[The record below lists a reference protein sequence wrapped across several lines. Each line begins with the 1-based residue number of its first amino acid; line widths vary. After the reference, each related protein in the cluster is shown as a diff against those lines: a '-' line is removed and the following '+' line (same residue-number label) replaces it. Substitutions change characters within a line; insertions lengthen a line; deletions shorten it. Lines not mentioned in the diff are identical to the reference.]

1 MDNKFVNKVVQNP
14 KHFTAITFS
23 SKPDIY
29 PSASQA
35 RGQAFV
41 MQMRLVT
48 TYFWSIW
55 VNAKFGWKGDCCNL
69 FWILNQS
76 VQRINCKQDVYS
88 PETHKANG
96 LLKWQLSF
104 NSVQPSLIAFFHV
117 SLCLQCCCNI
127 YPDACGNSSVIQ
139 RHPGL
144 RMFKWDFLLYNIWIE
159 Y

>member
-96 LLKWQLSF
+96 LLNGSYPLTVYNLLSLLF
-104 NSVQPSLIAFFHV
+104 LYFVMFTMPLR
-117 SLCLQCCCNI
+117 CLSRCLRQQFI
-127 YPDACGNSSVIQ
+127 YPKTPWSQNVQVGF
-139 RHPGL
+139 PTL
-144 RMFKWDFLLYNIWIE
+144 
-159 Y
+159 